1 MRKGEIEMAKRI
13 TPEMIEQINELYCQ
27 IGVKSRV
34 AKELGISA
42 SSVSKYIQPDYVPKA
57 ERKTEEKFTKEPQG
71 ININDI
77 IGRPREELMYFFTHL
92 SEEEW
97 TDLKELQKGICI

>member
-1 MRKGEIEMAKRI
+1 MAKRI

-42 SSVSKYIQPDYVPKA
+42 SSVSKYIQPDYIPKA
-57 ERKTEEKFTKEPQG
+57 ERTTEEKFTKEPQG

-77 IGRPREELMYFFTHL
+77 IGHPREELMYFFTHL

>member
-1 MRKGEIEMAKRI
+1 MAKRI

-27 IGVKSRV
+27 IGIKSRV

-42 SSVSKYIQPDYVPKA
+42 SSVSKYIQDGYIPKA
-57 ERKTEEKFTKEPQG
+57 ERKIEKKFDKEPQG
-71 ININDI
+71 LNINDI
-77 IGRPREELMYFFTHL
+77 TSRSKEEFMYFLTHL

-97 TDLKELQKGICI
+97 ADLKELQKGICI